1 MIAGT
6 MSRADLC
13 ADLLASLHDAS
24 EIFARGVDD
33 MVPLLDTAAADFSR
47 HRPLTKLG
55 TLTAE
60 VGRMV
65 YPAPADIYLFKSSLW
80 GIAPVAK
87 AKPWERHWPGPMPD
101 VRQVYGASGY
111 ELHLTPAPTQL
122 QIMSLGSEFRYY
134 YFATHTI
141 ATDAADTTLMPGD
154 RFLLLLRAQAEAMRE
169 LTMRNVKKPVQMRDG
184 LHSSPRNMTPAA
196 LHAELMKEWEMKVSR
211 LGI

>member
-1 MIAGT
+1 
-6 MSRADLC
+6 
-13 ADLLASLHDAS
+13 
-24 EIFARGVDD
+24 
-33 MVPLLDTAAADFSR
+33 LLDTAAADFSR

-55 TLTAE
+55 KLIAE

-141 ATDAADTTLMPGD
+141 ATTRRHDADAG
-154 RFLLLLRAQAEAMRE
+154 RSLLLLRAQAEAMRE
-169 LTMRNVKKPVQMRDG
+169 DYAQCEEASANARWLAFFTAQYDTRC
-184 LHSSPRNMTPAA
+184 AA
-196 LHAELMKEWEMKVSR
+196 C
-211 LGI
+211 